1 MRTDLARFFNP
12 RSIAIIGA
20 SQDTVSISGQPLKHL
35 LSHKYPGELYPVNP
49 KYPEVLG
56 VKCYPSLAALPKAP
70 DLALVLVNASRV
82 ADALRQCGKLGVPYA
97 IVFSS
102 GFSETGGKGIAM
114 QRELAEI
121 AAEFNIGII
130 GPNCQGMIN
139 PAGRVY
145 AGFGSIFGADYE
157 PGRISMVSQSGGF
170 GFSVMNLAALDGGL
184 HFRQMVTTGNEI
196 GVSSL
201 DFINYFIDDEH
212 TDIIACYIE
221 GLKDANRLIS
231 IGNRALEKKK
241 PIFAWKVGNTEQG
254 QKAAA
259 SHTANLGGAMALYK
273 AAFHQSGIIQ
283 VDDIQDVI
291 DYSRAFQC
299 GKLPAG
305 NRVAIITISG
315 GAGILM
321 TDECVARGMQVPQ
334 VTAATTDKL
343 RDIVPSF
350 GSLVN
355 PIDVTA
361 AIFSDL
367 TMISRTLNAVLDD
380 PNVDSIAMINASLM
394 GDLAASVA
402 REIVAVAKHSKKPI
416 FLTWSAR
423 DSVATEAYAM
433 LDAEK
438 IPHYKSPVRCG
449 RALSA
454 LSYYSQAL
462 RRADAS
468 RTVPVPLITSTDARD
483 MLAGKTDDITEFAAK
498 QVLARYGIGVTIEEL
513 ATSREQA
520 VAHAKRIGYPVV
532 LKVQSPD
539 IPHKTEAKAVRL
551 GLASDADVADAYD
564 EIVRNAKA
572 YKRDARVDGVLVQ
585 EMVTGGIE
593 AILGVTNDPLFGP
606 AVMFG
611 LGGIFAEVLKDV
623 AFRIAPVSKAG
634 ALEMIA
640 EIKGYAVLTGVRGAA
655 HADIDALA
663 DAIVR
668 LSALAIDLKDRVA
681 ELDINPLFV
690 LPKGKGVKAGDALIK
705 PLSAVDPAQ
714 G

>member
-1 MRTDLARFFNP
+1 MRTDLARFFSP
-12 RSIAIIGA
+12 RSIAIVGA
-20 SQDTVSISGQPLKHL
+20 SQDLVSISGQPLKHL
-35 LSHKYPGELYPVNP
+35 VSHQYAGKLYPVNP
-49 KYPEVLG
+49 KYSEVLG
-56 VKCYPSLAALPKAP
+56 VKCWPSLASLPETP
-70 DLALVLVNASRV
+70 DLALVVINARRV
-82 ADALRQCGKLGVPYA
+82 ADTLRECGKLGIPYA

-114 QRELAEI
+114 QSELAAI

-139 PAGRVY
+139 PADRVY

-201 DFINYFIDDEH
+201 DFVNYFIDDPH
-212 TDIIACYIE
+212 TDIIAGYIE
-221 GLKDANRLIS
+221 GLKDAHRLIET
-231 IGNRALEKKK
+231 GKRALAKRK

-273 AAFHQSGIIQ
+273 AAFRQSGIIQ

-291 DYSRAFQC
+291 DYSLAFQC
-299 GKLPAG
+299 GKLPRG

-321 TDECVARGMQVPQ
+321 TDECVSRGMELPQ
-334 VTAATTDKL
+334 LTAATTDKL

-367 TMISRTLNAVLDD
+367 SMIGRTLNAVLDD
-380 PNVDSIAMINASLM
+380 PNIDSIAMINASLM
-394 GDLAASVA
+394 GDLAVSVA
-402 REIVAVAKHSKKPI
+402 REIVAVAKGTDKPI
-416 FLTWSAR
+416 FLAWSAR
-423 DSVATEAYAM
+423 DVVAAEAYAM
-433 LDAEK
+433 LDEAK

-454 LSYYSQAL
+454 LSYYAEAIRSAEATA
-462 RRADAS
+462 ADAA
-468 RTVPVPLITSTDARD
+468 PVIKSAAARKA
-483 MLAGKTDDITEFAAK
+483 LAGKTDDVTEFEAK
-498 QVLARYGIGVTIEEL
+498 RVLAQYGIGVTREEL

-520 VAHAKRIGYPVV
+520 VAMAKRIGYPVV

-539 IPHKTEAKAVRL
+539 ISHKTEAKAVRL
-551 GLASDADVADAYD
+551 GVKSDADVAAAYD
-564 EIVRNAKA
+564 EILHNAKS
-572 YKRDARVDGVLVQ
+572 YKGDARIDGVLVQ
-585 EMVTGGIE
+585 EMVSGGIE
-593 AILGVTNDPLFGP
+593 AILGITNDKLFGP

-623 AFRIAPVSKAG
+623 AFRIAPVTKSV

-640 EIKGYAVLTGVRGAA
+640 EIKGYPVLTGARGAA
-655 HADIDALA
+655 HADVDALA
-663 DAIVR
+663 DALVR
-668 LSALAIDLKDRVA
+668 LSALALDLKDVVA

-690 LPKGKGVKAGDALIK
+690 FPQGQGVKAGDALIK
-705 PLSAVDPAQ
+705 PVQ
-714 G
+714 KT

>member
-1 MRTDLARFFNP
+1 MRTDLARFFSP

-20 SQDTVSISGQPLKHL
+20 SQDLVSISGQPLKHL
-35 LSHKYPGELYPVNP
+35 VAHQYAGKLFPVNP
-49 KYPEVLG
+49 KYQEVLG
-56 VKCYPSLAALPKAP
+56 VKCYPSLAALPETP
-70 DLALVLVNASRV
+70 ELALVVVNASRV
-82 ADALRQCGKLGVPYA
+82 ADTLRACGKLGVPYA

-102 GFSETGGKGIAM
+102 GFSETGGKGVTM
-114 QRELAEI
+114 QGELAAI

-139 PAGRVY
+139 PAACVY

-157 PGRISMVSQSGGF
+157 PGGVSMVSQSGGF
-170 GFSVMNLAALDGGL
+170 GFSVMNLAAEGGL
-184 HFRQMVTTGNEI
+184 HFRQAVTTGNEI

-201 DFINYFIDDEH
+201 DFIDYFIDDAH
-212 TDIIACYIE
+212 TDIIVCYIE
-221 GLKDANRLIS
+221 GLKDAHRLIGV
-231 IGNRALEKKK
+231 GNRALANKK

-259 SHTANLGGAMALYK
+259 SHTANLGGEMALYK
-273 AAFHQSGIIQ
+273 AAFHQAGIIQ

-291 DYSRAFQC
+291 DYSLAFQC

-321 TDECVARGMQVPQ
+321 TDECVNRGMQVPPLS
-334 VTAATTDKL
+334 AATTDKL

-367 TMISRTLNAVLDD
+367 SMIGRTLNAVLDD

-402 REIVAVAKHSKKPI
+402 REIVAVAKHSRKPI
-416 FLTWSAR
+416 FLAWSAR
-423 DSVATEAYAM
+423 DSVALEAYAM

-454 LSYYSQAL
+454 LSWYADAL
-462 RRADAS
+462 RRAEALCEDTA
-468 RTVPVPLITSTDARD
+468 PVITSVQAREL
-483 MLAGKTDDITEFAAK
+483 LAGRTDDVTEFAAK
-498 QVLARYGIGVTIEEL
+498 KVLAHYGICITREEL

-520 VAHAKRIGYPVV
+520 VALAQRIGYPVV
-532 LKVQSPD
+532 MKVQSPD
-539 IPHKTEAKAVRL
+539 ISHKTEAKAVRL
-551 GLASDADVADAYD
+551 GIASDADVAAAYD
-564 EIVRNAKA
+564 EILRNAKA
-572 YKRDARVDGVLVQ
+572 YKQDARIDGVLVQ
-585 EMVTGGIE
+585 EMVSGGIE
-593 AILGVTNDPLFGP
+593 AILGVTNDKLFGP

-623 AFRIAPVSKAG
+623 AFRIAPVTKAA
-634 ALEMIA
+634 ALEMVA
-640 EIKGYAVLTGVRGAA
+640 EIKGYAVLTGARGAA
-655 HADIDALA
+655 RADVDALA
-663 DAIVR
+663 DTIVR
-668 LSALAIDLKDRVA
+668 LSALALDLKDQIA

-690 LPKGKGVKAGDALIK
+690 LPKGQGVKAGDALIK
-705 PLSAVDPAQ
+705 PLAS

>member
-1 MRTDLARFFNP
+1 MRTDLARFFSP

-20 SQDTVSISGQPLKHL
+20 SQDLISISGQPLKHL
-35 LSHKYPGELYPVNP
+35 LAHNYPGKLYPVNP
-49 KYPEVLG
+49 KYQEVLG
-56 VKCYPSLAALPKAP
+56 AKCYPSIAALPEVP
-70 DLALVLVNASRV
+70 ELALVLINAARV
-82 ADALRQCGKLGVPYA
+82 ADALRECGKLGVPYA

-102 GFSETGGKGIAM
+102 GFSETGGEGVTM
-114 QRELAEI
+114 QGELAAI
-121 AAEFNIGII
+121 AAEYDIGII

-139 PAGRVY
+139 PAGPVY

-157 PGRISMVSQSGGF
+157 PGHVSMVSQSGGF
-170 GFSVMNLAALDGGL
+170 GFSVMNLAALDGGVD
-184 HFRQMVTTGNEI
+184 FRQMVTTGNEI

-201 DFINYFIDDEH
+201 DFMNYFIDDEH
-212 TDIIACYIE
+212 TDIIVGYIE
-221 GLKDANRLIS
+221 GLKDAHRLIET
-231 IGNRALEKKK
+231 GKRALEKKK

-259 SHTANLGGAMALYK
+259 SHTANLGGATALYK
-273 AAFHQSGIIQ
+273 AAFRQAGIIQ
-283 VDDIQDVI
+283 VDDIQDVV

-299 GKLPAG
+299 GKLPKG

-321 TDECVARGMQVPQ
+321 TDECVSRGMQVPQ
-334 VTAATTDKL
+334 LSAATTEKL
-343 RDIVPSF
+343 RAIVPSF
-350 GSLVN
+350 GSLIN
-355 PIDVTA
+355 PVDVTA

-367 TMISRTLNAVLDD
+367 SMIGRTLHAVLDD

-394 GDLAASVA
+394 GDLAVSVA
-402 REIVAVAKHSKKPI
+402 RKIVAVAQHTDKPI

-423 DSVATEAYAM
+423 DSAAPEAYAM
-433 LDAEK
+433 LDAQK

-454 LSYYSQAL
+454 LSWYAEAL
-462 RRADAS
+462 RRADALRAEKALVIAS
-468 RTVPVPLITSTDARD
+468 AEARK
-483 MLAGKTDDITEFAAK
+483 MLAGKKDDVGEFAAK
-498 QVLARYGIGVTIEEL
+498 QVLAQYGIGVTQEEL
-513 ATSREQA
+513 ATTREQA
-520 VAHAKRIGYPVV
+520 ITIARRIGYPVA

-539 IPHKTEAKAVRL
+539 ISHKTEAQGVRL
-551 GLASDADVADAYD
+551 DLASDVQVAAAYD
-564 EIVRNAKA
+564 EILRNAQDYKA
-572 YKRDARVDGVLVQ
+572 GARIDGVLVT
-585 EMVTGGIE
+585 EMVSGGIE
-593 AILGVTNDPLFGP
+593 AILGVTNDKLFGP

-623 AFRIAPVSKAG
+623 AFRIAPVSKTT

-640 EIKGYAVLTGVRGAA
+640 EIKGYAVLTGARGAA

-668 LSALAIDLKDRVA
+668 LSALAIDLKDHVA

-690 LPKGKGVKAGDALIK
+690 FAEGKGVKAGDALIK
-705 PLSAVDPAQ
+705 PLLTNPC
-714 G
+714 

>member
-1 MRTDLARFFNP
+1 MRTDLARFFSP

-20 SQDTVSISGQPLKHL
+20 SQDLISISGQPLKHL
-35 LSHKYPGELYPVNP
+35 LAHKYPGKLYPVNP
-49 KYPEVLG
+49 KYQEVLG
-56 VKCYPSLAALPKAP
+56 VKCYPSIAALPETP
-70 DLALVLVNASRV
+70 ELALVLINAARV
-82 ADALRQCGKLGVPYA
+82 ADALRECGKLGVPYA

-102 GFSETGGKGIAM
+102 GFSETGGEGVTM
-114 QRELAEI
+114 QGELAAI
-121 AAEFNIGII
+121 AAEYDIGII

-139 PAGRVY
+139 PAGPVY

-157 PGRISMVSQSGGF
+157 PGRVSMVSQSGGF
-170 GFSVMNLAALDGGL
+170 GFSVMNLAALDGGVD
-184 HFRQMVTTGNEI
+184 FRQMVTTGNEI

-201 DFINYFIDDEH
+201 DFMNYFIDDEH
-212 TDIIACYIE
+212 TDIIVGYIE
-221 GLKDANRLIS
+221 GLKDAHRLIET
-231 IGNRALEKKK
+231 GKRALEKKK

-259 SHTANLGGAMALYK
+259 SHTANLGGATALYK
-273 AAFHQSGIIQ
+273 AAFRQAGIIQ
-283 VDDIQDVI
+283 VDDIQDVV

-299 GKLPAG
+299 GKLPKG

-321 TDECVARGMQVPQ
+321 TDECVSRGMQVPQ
-334 VTAATTDKL
+334 LSAATTEKL
-343 RDIVPSF
+343 RAIVPSF
-350 GSLVN
+350 GSLIN
-355 PIDVTA
+355 PVDVTA

-367 TMISRTLNAVLDD
+367 SMIGRTLHAVLDD

-394 GDLAASVA
+394 GDLAVSVA
-402 REIVAVAKHSKKPI
+402 REIVAVAQHTDKPI

-423 DSVATEAYAM
+423 DSAAPEAYAM
-433 LDAEK
+433 LDAQK

-454 LSYYSQAL
+454 LSWYAEAL
-462 RRADAS
+462 RRADALRAEKALVIAS
-468 RTVPVPLITSTDARD
+468 AEARK
-483 MLAGKTDDITEFAAK
+483 MLAGKKDDVGEFAAK
-498 QVLARYGIGVTIEEL
+498 QVLAQYGIGVTQEEL
-513 ATSREQA
+513 ATTREQA
-520 VAHAKRIGYPVV
+520 ITIARRIGYPVA

-539 IPHKTEAKAVRL
+539 ISHKTEAQGVRL
-551 GLASDADVADAYD
+551 DLASDVQVAAAYD
-564 EIVRNAKA
+564 EILRNAQDYKA
-572 YKRDARVDGVLVQ
+572 GARIDGVLVT
-585 EMVTGGIE
+585 EMVSGGIE
-593 AILGVTNDPLFGP
+593 AILGVTNDKLFGP

-623 AFRIAPVSKAG
+623 AFRIAPVSKTT

-640 EIKGYAVLTGVRGAA
+640 EIKGYAVLTGARGAA

-668 LSALAIDLKDRVA
+668 LSALAIDLKDHVA

-690 LPKGKGVKAGDALIK
+690 FAEGKGVKAGDALIK
-705 PLSAVDPAQ
+705 PLLTNPC
-714 G
+714 

>member
-1 MRTDLARFFNP
+1 MRTDLARFFSP

-20 SQDTVSISGQPLKHL
+20 SQDLISISGQPLKHL
-35 LSHKYPGELYPVNP
+35 LAHNYPGKLYPVNP
-49 KYPEVLG
+49 KYQEVLG
-56 VKCYPSLAALPKAP
+56 AKCYPSIAALPEVP
-70 DLALVLVNASRV
+70 ELALVLINAARV
-82 ADALRQCGKLGVPYA
+82 ADALRECGKLGVPYA

-102 GFSETGGKGIAM
+102 GFSETGGEGVTM
-114 QRELAEI
+114 QGELAAI
-121 AAEFNIGII
+121 AAEYAIGII

-139 PAGRVY
+139 PAGPVY

-157 PGRISMVSQSGGF
+157 PGRVSMVSQSGGF
-170 GFSVMNLAALDGGL
+170 GFSVMNLAALDGGVD
-184 HFRQMVTTGNEI
+184 FRQMVTTGNEI

-201 DFINYFIDDEH
+201 DFMNYFIDDEH
-212 TDIIACYIE
+212 TDIIVGYIE
-221 GLKDANRLIS
+221 GLKDAHRLIET
-231 IGNRALEKKK
+231 GKRALEKKK

-259 SHTANLGGAMALYK
+259 SHTANLGGATALYK
-273 AAFHQSGIIQ
+273 AAFRQAGIIQ
-283 VDDIQDVI
+283 VDDIQDVV

-299 GKLPAG
+299 GKLPKG

-321 TDECVARGMQVPQ
+321 TDECVSRGMQVPQ
-334 VTAATTDKL
+334 LSAATTEKL
-343 RDIVPSF
+343 RAIVPSF
-350 GSLVN
+350 GSLIN
-355 PIDVTA
+355 PVDVTA

-367 TMISRTLNAVLDD
+367 SMIGRTLHAVLDD

-394 GDLAASVA
+394 GDLAVSVA
-402 REIVAVAKHSKKPI
+402 RKIVAVAQHTDKPI

-423 DSVATEAYAM
+423 DSAAPEAYAM
-433 LDAEK
+433 LDAQK

-454 LSYYSQAL
+454 LSWYAEAL
-462 RRADAS
+462 RRADALRAEKALVIAS
-468 RTVPVPLITSTDARD
+468 AEARK
-483 MLAGKTDDITEFAAK
+483 MLAGKKDDVGEFAAK
-498 QVLARYGIGVTIEEL
+498 QVLAQYGIGVTQEEL
-513 ATSREQA
+513 ATTREQA
-520 VAHAKRIGYPVV
+520 ITIARRIGYPVA

-539 IPHKTEAKAVRL
+539 ISHKTEAQGVRL
-551 GLASDADVADAYD
+551 DLASDVQVAAAYD
-564 EIVRNAKA
+564 EILRNAQDYKA
-572 YKRDARVDGVLVQ
+572 GARIDGVLVT
-585 EMVTGGIE
+585 EMVSGGIE
-593 AILGVTNDPLFGP
+593 AILGVTNDKLFGP

-623 AFRIAPVSKAG
+623 AFRIAPVSKTT

-640 EIKGYAVLTGVRGAA
+640 EIKGYAVLTGARGAA

-668 LSALAIDLKDRVA
+668 LSALAIDLKDHVA

-690 LPKGKGVKAGDALIK
+690 FAEGKGVKAGDALIK
-705 PLSAVDPAQ
+705 PLLTNPC
-714 G
+714 

>member
-1 MRTDLARFFNP
+1 MRTDLARFFSP

-20 SQDTVSISGQPLKHL
+20 SQDLVSISGQPLKHL
-35 LSHKYPGELYPVNP
+35 VAHQYAGKLFPVNP
-49 KYPEVLG
+49 KYQEVLG
-56 VKCYPSLAALPKAP
+56 VKCYPSLAALPETP
-70 DLALVLVNASRV
+70 ELALVVVNASRV
-82 ADALRQCGKLGVPYA
+82 ADTLRACGKLGVPYA

-102 GFSETGGKGIAM
+102 GFSETGGKGVAM

-121 AAEFNIGII
+121 AAEFNIGIV

-139 PAGRVY
+139 PAARVY

-157 PGRISMVSQSGGF
+157 PGGVSMVSQSGGF
-170 GFSVMNLAALDGGL
+170 GFSVMNLAAEGGL
-184 HFRQMVTTGNEI
+184 HFRQAVTTGNEI

-212 TDIIACYIE
+212 TDIIVCYIE
-221 GLKDANRLIS
+221 GLKDAHRLIGV
-231 IGNRALEKKK
+231 GNRALANKK

-259 SHTANLGGAMALYK
+259 SHTANLGGEMALYK
-273 AAFHQSGIIQ
+273 AAFHQAGIIQ

-291 DYSRAFQC
+291 DYSLAFQC

-321 TDECVARGMQVPQ
+321 TDECVNRGMQVPPLS
-334 VTAATTDKL
+334 AATTDKL

-367 TMISRTLNAVLDD
+367 SMIGRTLNAVLDD

-402 REIVAVAKHSKKPI
+402 REIVAVAKHSRKPI
-416 FLTWSAR
+416 FLAWSAR
-423 DSVATEAYAM
+423 DSVAPEAYAM

-454 LSYYSQAL
+454 LSWYAEAL
-462 RRADAS
+462 RRAEALRADTA
-468 RTVPVPLITSTDARD
+468 PVITSVHAREL
-483 MLAGKTDDITEFAAK
+483 LAGRTDDVTEFAAK
-498 QVLARYGIGVTIEEL
+498 RVLAQYGIGVTREDL

-520 VAHAKRIGYPVV
+520 VALAQRIGYPVV
-532 LKVQSPD
+532 MKVQSPD
-539 IPHKTEAKAVRL
+539 ISHKTEAKAVRL
-551 GLASDADVADAYD
+551 GIASDADVAAAYD
-564 EIVRNAKA
+564 EILRNAKA
-572 YKRDARVDGVLVQ
+572 YKQDARIDGVLVQ
-585 EMVTGGIE
+585 EMVSGGIE
-593 AILGVTNDPLFGP
+593 AILGVTNDKLFGP

-623 AFRIAPVSKAG
+623 AFRIAPVTKAA

-640 EIKGYAVLTGVRGAA
+640 EIKGYAVLTGARGAA
-655 HADIDALA
+655 HADVDALA

-668 LSALAIDLKDRVA
+668 LSALALDLKDQIA

-690 LPKGKGVKAGDALIK
+690 FPKGQGVKAGDALIK
-705 PLSAVDPAQ
+705 PLVS

>member
-1 MRTDLARFFNP
+1 MRTDLARFFSP

-20 SQDTVSISGQPLKHL
+20 SQDLVSISGQPLKHL
-35 LSHKYPGELYPVNP
+35 VAHQYAGKLFPVNP
-49 KYPEVLG
+49 KYQEVLG
-56 VKCYPSLAALPKAP
+56 VKCYPSLAALPEAP
-70 DLALVLVNASRV
+70 DLALVVVNASRV
-82 ADALRQCGKLGVPYA
+82 ADTLRACGKLGVPYA

-102 GFSETGGKGIAM
+102 GFSETGGKGVAM
-114 QRELAEI
+114 QRELAGI

-139 PAGRVY
+139 PTARVY
-145 AGFGSIFGADYE
+145 AGFGSIFGDEYE

-201 DFINYFIDDEH
+201 DFIEYFIDDAY

-221 GLKDANRLIS
+221 GLKDAHRLIEV
-231 IGNRALEKKK
+231 GNRALAKKK

-259 SHTANLGGAMALYK
+259 SHTANLGGEMALYK
-273 AAFHQSGIIQ
+273 AAFHQAGIIQ

-291 DYSRAFQC
+291 DYSLAFQC

-321 TDECVARGMQVPQ
+321 TDECVARGMQVPPLA
-334 VTAATTDKL
+334 AATTDKL

-367 TMISRTLNAVLDD
+367 SMIGRTLNAVLDD

-402 REIVAVAKHSKKPI
+402 REIVAVAKHSRKPI
-416 FLTWSAR
+416 FLAWSAR
-423 DSVATEAYAM
+423 DSVAPEAYAM

-454 LSYYSQAL
+454 LSWYAEAL
-462 RRADAS
+462 RRADAT
-468 RTVPVPLITSTDARD
+468 RADTPPVITSVKARE
-483 MLAGKTDDITEFAAK
+483 MLAGRTDDVTEFAAK
-498 QVLARYGIGVTIEEL
+498 QVLAQYGICVTREEL

-520 VAHAKRIGYPVV
+520 VALAQRIGYPVV
-532 LKVQSPD
+532 MKIQSPD
-539 IPHKTEAKAVRL
+539 ISHKTEAKAVRL
-551 GLASDADVADAYD
+551 GIASDAAVAAAYD
-564 EIVRNAKA
+564 EILRNAKA
-572 YKRDARVDGVLVQ
+572 YKQDARIDGVLVQ
-585 EMVTGGIE
+585 EMVSGGIE
-593 AILGVTNDPLFGP
+593 AILGVTNDKLFGP

-623 AFRIAPVSKAG
+623 AFRIAPVTKAA
-634 ALEMIA
+634 ALEMVA
-640 EIKGYAVLTGVRGAA
+640 EIKGYAVLTGARGAA
-655 HADIDALA
+655 PADVDALA
-663 DAIVR
+663 DTIVR
-668 LSALAIDLKDRVA
+668 LSALALDLKDQIA

-690 LPKGKGVKAGDALIK
+690 FPKGQGVKAGDALIK
-705 PLSAVDPAQ
+705 PLAS

>member
-1 MRTDLARFFNP
+1 MRTDLARFFSP

-20 SQDTVSISGQPLKHL
+20 SQDLVSISGQPLKHL
-35 LSHKYPGELYPVNP
+35 VAHKYAGKLFPVNP
-49 KYPEVLG
+49 KYQEVLG
-56 VKCYPSLAALPKAP
+56 VKCYPSLAALPEAP
-70 DLALVLVNASRV
+70 DLALVVVNASRV
-82 ADALRQCGKLGVPYA
+82 ADTLRACGKLGVPYA

-102 GFSETGGKGIAM
+102 GFSETGGKGVAM
-114 QRELAEI
+114 QRELAGI

-139 PAGRVY
+139 PTARVY
-145 AGFGSIFGADYE
+145 AGFGSIFGDEYE

-201 DFINYFIDDEH
+201 DFIEYFIDDEH

-221 GLKDANRLIS
+221 GLKDAHRLIEV
-231 IGNRALEKKK
+231 GNRALAKKK

-259 SHTANLGGAMALYK
+259 SHTANLGGEMALYK
-273 AAFHQSGIIQ
+273 AAFHQAGIIQ

-291 DYSRAFQC
+291 DYSLAFQC

-305 NRVAIITISG
+305 SRVAIITISG

-321 TDECVARGMQVPQ
+321 TDECVARGMQVPPLA
-334 VTAATTDKL
+334 AATTDKL

-367 TMISRTLNAVLDD
+367 SMIGRTLNAVLDD

-402 REIVAVAKHSKKPI
+402 REIVAVAKHSRKPI
-416 FLTWSAR
+416 FLAWSAR
-423 DSVATEAYAM
+423 DSVAPEAYAM

-454 LSYYSQAL
+454 LSWYAEAL
-462 RRADAS
+462 RRADAT
-468 RTVPVPLITSTDARD
+468 RADTPPVITSVKARE
-483 MLAGKTDDITEFAAK
+483 MLAGRTDDVTEFAAK
-498 QVLARYGIGVTIEEL
+498 QVLAQYGICVTREEL

-520 VAHAKRIGYPVV
+520 VALAQRIGYPVV
-532 LKVQSPD
+532 MKIQSPD
-539 IPHKTEAKAVRL
+539 ISHKTEAKAVRL
-551 GLASDADVADAYD
+551 GIASDAAVAAAYD
-564 EIVRNAKA
+564 EILRNAKA
-572 YKRDARVDGVLVQ
+572 YKQDARIDGVLVQ
-585 EMVTGGIE
+585 EMVSGGIE
-593 AILGVTNDPLFGP
+593 AILGVTNDKLFGP

-623 AFRIAPVSKAG
+623 AFRIAPVTKAA
-634 ALEMIA
+634 ALEMVA
-640 EIKGYAVLTGVRGAA
+640 EIKGYAVLTGARGAA
-655 HADIDALA
+655 PADVDALA
-663 DAIVR
+663 DTIVR
-668 LSALAIDLKDRVA
+668 LSALALDLKDQIA

-690 LPKGKGVKAGDALIK
+690 FPKGHGVKAGDALIK
-705 PLSAVDPAQ
+705 PLAS

>member
-1 MRTDLARFFNP
+1 MRTDLARFFSP

-20 SQDTVSISGQPLKHL
+20 SQDLVSISGQPLKHL
-35 LSHKYPGELYPVNP
+35 VAHQYAGKLFPVNP
-49 KYPEVLG
+49 KYQEVLG
-56 VKCYPSLAALPKAP
+56 VKCYPSLAALPETP
-70 DLALVLVNASRV
+70 ELALVVVNASRV
-82 ADALRQCGKLGVPYA
+82 ADTLRACGKLGVPYA

-102 GFSETGGKGIAM
+102 GFSETGGKGVAM

-121 AAEFNIGII
+121 AAEFNIGIV

-139 PAGRVY
+139 PAARVY

-157 PGRISMVSQSGGF
+157 PGGVSMVSQSGGF
-170 GFSVMNLAALDGGL
+170 GFSVMNLAAEGGL
-184 HFRQMVTTGNEI
+184 HFRQAVTTGNEI

-212 TDIIACYIE
+212 TDIIVCYIE
-221 GLKDANRLIS
+221 GLKDAHRLIGV
-231 IGNRALEKKK
+231 GNRALANKK

-259 SHTANLGGAMALYK
+259 SHTANLGGEMALYK
-273 AAFHQSGIIQ
+273 AAFHQAGIIQ

-291 DYSRAFQC
+291 DYSLAFQC

-321 TDECVARGMQVPQ
+321 TDECVNRGMQVPPLS
-334 VTAATTDKL
+334 AATTDKL

-367 TMISRTLNAVLDD
+367 SMIGRTLNAVLDD

-402 REIVAVAKHSKKPI
+402 REIVAVAKHSRKPI
-416 FLTWSAR
+416 FLAWSAR
-423 DSVATEAYAM
+423 DSVAPEAYAM

-454 LSYYSQAL
+454 LSWYAEAL
-462 RRADAS
+462 RRAEALRADTA
-468 RTVPVPLITSTDARD
+468 PVITSVHAREL
-483 MLAGKTDDITEFAAK
+483 LAGRTDDVTEFAAK
-498 QVLARYGIGVTIEEL
+498 RVLAQYGIGVTREDL

-520 VAHAKRIGYPVV
+520 VALAQRIGYPVV
-532 LKVQSPD
+532 MKVQSPD
-539 IPHKTEAKAVRL
+539 ISHKTEAKAVRL
-551 GLASDADVADAYD
+551 GIASDADVAAAYD
-564 EIVRNAKA
+564 EILRNAKA
-572 YKRDARVDGVLVQ
+572 YKQDARIDGVLVQ
-585 EMVTGGIE
+585 EMVSGGIE
-593 AILGVTNDPLFGP
+593 AILGVTNDKLFGP

-623 AFRIAPVSKAG
+623 AFRIAPVTKAA

-640 EIKGYAVLTGVRGAA
+640 EIKGYAVLTGARGAA
-655 HADIDALA
+655 HADVDALA
-663 DAIVR
+663 DTIVR
-668 LSALAIDLKDRVA
+668 LSALALDLKDQIA

-690 LPKGKGVKAGDALIK
+690 FPKGQGVKAGDALIK
-705 PLSAVDPAQ
+705 PLVS

>member
-1 MRTDLARFFNP
+1 MRTDLARFFSP
-12 RSIAIIGA
+12 HSIAIVGA
-20 SQDTVSISGQPLKHL
+20 SQNLISISGQPLKHL
-35 LSHKYPGELYPVNP
+35 VAHDYAGKLYPVNP
-49 KYPEVLG
+49 KYQEVLG
-56 VKCYPSLAALPKAP
+56 VKCYPSLAALPETP
-70 DLALVLVNASRV
+70 DLALVVVNAARV
-82 ADALRQCGKLGVPYA
+82 ADTLRECGKLGVPYA

-102 GFSETGGKGIAM
+102 GFSETGGEGVAM
-114 QRELAEI
+114 QEELVAI

-139 PAGRVY
+139 PGARVY

-157 PGRISMVSQSGGF
+157 PGGVSMVSQSGGF
-170 GFSVMNLAALDGGL
+170 GFSVMNLAALEGGL
-184 HFRQMVTTGNEI
+184 HFRQAVTTGNEI
-196 GVSSL
+196 GVSSI
-201 DFINYFIDDEH
+201 DFMNYFIEDPG
-212 TDIIACYIE
+212 TDIIVGYIE
-221 GLKDANRLIS
+221 GLKDAHRLIET
-231 IGNRALEKKK
+231 GNRALTKKK
-241 PIFAWKVGNTEQG
+241 PIFAWKVGNTDEG

-273 AAFHQSGIIQ
+273 AAFHQAGIIQ

-291 DYSRAFQC
+291 DYSRAFLC

-321 TDECVARGMQVPQ
+321 TDECVVRGMQVPQ
-334 VTAATTDKL
+334 LTAATIDKL

-367 TMISRTLNAVLDD
+367 SMIGRTLNAVLDD

-402 REIVAVAKHSKKPI
+402 REIVAVARHSKKPI
-416 FLTWSAR
+416 FLTWSALA
-423 DSVATEAYAM
+423 SVAQEAYAM

-438 IPHYKSPVRCG
+438 IPYYKSPVRCG

-454 LSYYSQAL
+454 LSWYAEAL
-462 RRADAS
+462 RRADAT
-468 RTVPVPLITSTDARD
+468 RADTPPAITNAKARQ
-483 MLAGKTDDITEFAAK
+483 MLAGKTEDVTEFAAK
-498 QVLARYGIGVTIEEL
+498 QVLAHYGIGVTREDL
-513 ATSREQA
+513 ATGRDEA
-520 VAHAKRIGYPVV
+520 VAFAQRIGYPVV

-539 IPHKTEAKAVRL
+539 ISHKTEAKAVRL
-551 GLASDADVADAYD
+551 GLASDAEVAAAYD
-564 EIVRNAKA
+564 EILHNAKA
-572 YKRDARVDGVLVQ
+572 YKSGARIDGVLVQ
-585 EMVTGGIE
+585 EMVSGGIE
-593 AILGVTNDPLFGP
+593 AILGVTNDKLFGP

-623 AFRIAPVSKAG
+623 AFRIAPVTKSA
-634 ALEMIA
+634 ALDMIA
-640 EIKGYAVLTGVRGAA
+640 EIKGYAVLTGARGAA

-668 LSALAIDLKDRVA
+668 LSALALDLKDVVA

-690 LPKGKGVKAGDALIK
+690 FPRGQGVKAGDALIK
-705 PLSAVDPAQ
+705 PLVHAH
-714 G
+714 